1 MARITLYGDDVQLIF
16 SNNRIGDCIID
27 MIENI
32 EDEEVWLQY
41 IVSKRDIP
49 RVIKILEEIQQQG
62 GHGKNN

>member
-41 IVSKRDIP
+41 IVSKKDIP
-49 RVIKILEEIQQQG
+49 RIIKILEKIQQQG